1 MQERTVKTKQIA
13 ITSNRALVFPAK
25 KSTRYQV
32 WTWNKLEAC
41 WELMRDDST
50 WQGAY
55 LASQKCGQAVEIHVL
70 RADEQ

>member
-1 MQERTVKTKQIA
+1 MSNVTAVTKKVVM
-13 ITSNRALVFPAK
+13 TSNRQLVFPAK

-32 WTWNKLEAC
+32 WTWNACEAC
-41 WELMRDDST
+41 WELMRDDNT

-55 LASQKCGQAVEIHVL
+55 LASQKCGQSTEIHVL